1 LTQLSTQLYASLRYL
16 TSHHTSSPLP
26 SQPPSLPSDIN
37 PAQLPDSP
45 QTFESAKR
53 ELAQDLVFKAKQIE
67 YLVGRLPGV
76 ENSKEAQE
84 GRIAELEEVLRK
96 SERERSE
103 GVGEREAW
111 IRRLDGVL
119 EGVRR

>member
-1 LTQLSTQLYASLRYL
+1 M
-16 TSHHTSSPLP
+16 
-26 SQPPSLPSDIN
+26 
-37 PAQLPDSP
+37 
-45 QTFESAKR
+45 
-53 ELAQDLVFKAKQIE
+53 FKAKQIE

-103 GVGEREAW
+103 GVEEMEAW